1 MDATYPA
8 TAPAA
13 PRIANDRFRESA
25 RTWFW
30 ASMVAATVIHFLVF
44 ALWPDMS
51 APVIGV
57 TDADLVSIELPP
69 EVEIPPE
76 PAALRRPANPVV
88 AETTVDRDDLT
99 IPPTTF
105 RDNPVSELPPP
116 REAPAEDVSAS
127 PRFTPFTV
135 APSILNVDEVVR
147 AMQREYP
154 TLLRDAGIGGTVSVY
169 FFIDENGT
177 VHDRRI
183 NESSGHQALDDAALR
198 VADIYRFSPALNR
211 DKKVPVWVSFPITF
225 QVR

>member
-8 TAPAA
+8 AAPAA
-13 PRIANDRFRESA
+13 PGIANDRFKESA

-51 APVIGV
+51 APVIGLS
-57 TDADLVSIELPP
+57 DADLVSIELPP
-69 EVEIPPE
+69 EIEIPPE
-76 PAALRRPANPVV
+76 PATLRRPANPVV
-88 AETTVDRDDLT
+88 AVTTVEDDLT
-99 IPPTTF
+99 IPTTTF

-116 REAPAEDVSAS
+116 REERAEDVSAS

-135 APSILNVDEVVR
+135 APAILNVDEVVR

-154 TLLRDAGIGGTVSVY
+154 PLLRDAGIGGTVSVL

-177 VHDRRI
+177 VHDRRLD
-183 NESSGHQALDDAALR
+183 ESSGHQALDEAALR

-211 DKKVPVWVSFPITF
+211 DRKVPVWVSFPITF

>member
-13 PRIANDRFRESA
+13 PRVANERFKESA

-51 APVIGV
+51 APVIGIS
-57 TDADLVSIELPP
+57 DADLVSIELPP
-69 EVEIPPE
+69 EIEIPPE
-76 PAALRRPANPVV
+76 PATLSRPANPVV
-88 AETTVDRDDLT
+88 ARTTVEDDLT

-116 REAPAEDVSAS
+116 REEPAEDVSAG

-135 APSILNVDEVVR
+135 APAILNVDEVVR

-154 TLLRDAGIGGTVSVY
+154 PLLRDAGIGGTVSVF

-177 VHDRRI
+177 VRDRRL
-183 NESSGHQALDDAALR
+183 NESSGHQALDEAALR

-211 DKKVPVWVSFPITF
+211 DRKVPVWVSFPITF